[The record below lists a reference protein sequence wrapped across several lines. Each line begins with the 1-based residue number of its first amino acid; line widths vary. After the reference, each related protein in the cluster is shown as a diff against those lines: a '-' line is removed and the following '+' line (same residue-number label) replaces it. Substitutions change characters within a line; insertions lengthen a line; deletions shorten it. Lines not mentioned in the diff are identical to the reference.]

1 MEAAIWRR
9 EGNRLVI
16 GRRLPFSKLIANF
29 LQDRKPVQVYR
40 CRFDYGFGYAISG
53 IDKEGNYI
61 VKLYNI
67 KGLKLAIIKEIE

>member
-1 MEAAIWRR
+1 MEVAFWKKENNKLI
-9 EGNRLVI
+9 I

-29 LQDRKPVQVYR
+29 LQKRKPVQVYR

-53 IDKEGNYI
+53 IDEEGNQI

-67 KGLKLAIIKEIE
+67 KGLKLAVIKEK